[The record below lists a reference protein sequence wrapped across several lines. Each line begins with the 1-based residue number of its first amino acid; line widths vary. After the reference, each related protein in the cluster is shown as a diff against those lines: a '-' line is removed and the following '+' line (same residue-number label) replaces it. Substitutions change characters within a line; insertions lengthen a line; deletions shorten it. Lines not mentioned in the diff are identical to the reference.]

1 MAILKT
7 RAHWVKGAEIAT
19 NSLDIAQD
27 VLISIT
33 SGFATNAVATGKVVG
48 ISRQTKVFEA
58 DNQTVLQEKLTY
70 NGLDENGEFD
80 EIVSNGTIAQANV
93 NTGFNLTGAST
104 AQVNTLTPTVVA
116 EDAIQTDTVTING
129 VAYEFTSDATP
140 TATEIVTGLKS
151 LINAWTEPVTAT
163 GTVTLI
169 LTADTAGVPFTT
181 VASANLANVATQA
194 NVTLGTVDADTA
206 GSGTQVKLMKVVNT
220 LKGRFIAL

>member
-7 RAHWVKGAEIAT
+7 RAHWTKGAEIAT

-33 SGFATNAVATGKVVG
+33 SGFATNAVATGEVVG
-48 ISRQTKVFEA
+48 ISRQTKVFDA

-70 NGLDENGEFD
+70 NGLDENAEFD

-104 AQVNTLTPTVVA
+104 AQVNTLTPTIVA
-116 EDAIQTDTVTING
+116 VDAIQTDSVTING
-129 VAYEFTSDATP
+129 TEFEFTSDATP
-140 TATEIVTGLKS
+140 TATEIVTGLKA
-151 LINAWTEPVTAT
+151 LVNAWDEPVTAT
-163 GTVTLI
+163 WTDTLI
-169 LTADTAGVPFTT
+169 LTADTAGVLFTT
-181 VASANLANVATQA
+181 VASANLADVATQA

-206 GSGTQVKLMKVVNT
+206 GSGTQVKLMRVIDT